1 MKGLHREAGND
12 AAACVEAQSEEW
24 CRLDRRMRLQRGAMA
39 TCNRGGGAWATE
51 RSKSRWLLSDGPATL
66 TTIDG
71 GDRRRLHEEEV
82 ARR

>member
-1 MKGLHREAGND
+1 
-12 AAACVEAQSEEW
+12 
-24 CRLDRRMRLQRGAMA
+24 MRLQRGAMA

-51 RSKSRWLLSDGPATL
+51 RSKSRRLLSNGPVALITV
-66 TTIDG
+66 DG